1 MASIRTAPCDWP
13 LAERACPALE
23 ELEYGLDEDVREAAT
38 AYLWEWTHR
47 AYGLCELTVRP
58 CRQDCPEGDTTYLGA
73 AGVPTPRGP
82 NAAFHPVLV
91 NGDWLNLS
99 CGRCRG
105 GCGCDALSQVRLPGP
120 IDSVTKVLVDG
131 VELQAAAYRVD
142 NRTRVARTDGE
153 RWPVCQDLGKPTS
166 EPGTWA
172 ITYLRGTPVPKGGE
186 IAAAVLACEM
196 AKALEGR
203 ECELPE
209 RVANVVREGV
219 SMTILDA
226 FEGLEAGRTGLWLV
240 DSWVASVT
248 KTRRRARVL
257 SPDTLPARVRTDGP

>member
-13 LAERACPALE
+13 LAARECAALD

-47 AYGLCELTVRP
+47 AYGLCELEVRP
-58 CRQDCPEGDTTYLGA
+58 CRQDCDGTTYLGVS
-73 AGVPTPRGP
+73 GVPSTRGP
-82 NAAFHPVLV
+82 NAPFHPVLV
-91 NGDWLNLS
+91 NGDWLNVS

-105 GCGCDALSQVRLPGP
+105 RCSCRGLNDVRLPGP
-120 IDSVTKVLVDG
+120 IDSVLKIVVDG
-131 VELQAAAYRVD
+131 EELSDAVYRVD
-142 NRTRVARTDGE
+142 NRTRVVRTDGG

-172 ITYLRGTPVPKGGE
+172 ITYLRGTPVPKGGQL
-186 IAAAVLACEM
+186 AAAVLACEM
-196 AKALEGR
+196 ARALEGGD
-203 ECELPE
+203 CELPE
-209 RVANVVREGV
+209 RVTSVVREGV
-219 SMTILDA
+219 SMTILDT

-257 SPDTLPARVRTDGP
+257 SPDTMPARVRTDQP